1 MYEKRRP
8 FDAAERP
15 VALMLLTNGARNGS
29 SVLLWCAAAVLL
41 LTAPGAFS
49 SEENLLDAGLSDGN
63 NSFAFKMYN
72 ELRSSEGNIFFSPW
86 SVSSALAMTYSGAR
100 GNTAAEM
107 RKALDFRLEQ
117 KQLPTA
123 FKNLNSELMSAAGRS
138 GQKLNIAN
146 GLCLTGGEPGGE
158 YKALL
163 KEDYDAEI
171 FPGGLSEI
179 NGWVRRKT
187 EGKIEKILESLDA
200 NSAFVILNAI
210 YFKGTWDSQ
219 FKKSDTHNAPFKLA
233 GGKEITVPLMFQ
245 KSRYRTFEKQG
256 FQAISIPYKGK
267 GMSMVILLPA
277 RADGLPGLEK
287 LLTWENVK
295 SWLAELDGN
304 PELETLLS
312 LPRFRMD
319 KGYDLVPHFK
329 ALGMKEAF
337 DAGVAD
343 FGGMGFKKGALSIS
357 QIRHK
362 AFADVNE
369 EGTEAAAA
377 TAVEMKVTCVPR
389 YPVFCADHPFI
400 FIIRDTRTGSIL
412 FIGRLADPSKQN

>member
-1 MYEKRRP
+1 
-8 FDAAERP
+8 
-15 VALMLLTNGARNGS
+15 MLLTNGARNGCTK
-29 SVLLWCAAAVLL
+29 LFLCAAVVFF
-41 LTAPGAFS
+41 LTAPGSLS
-49 SEENLLDAGLSDGN
+49 SGKNPAAAKLAEGN
-63 NSFAFKMYN
+63 NSFAFKLYDK
-72 ELRSSEGNIFFSPW
+72 LRSSEGNILFSPW

-100 GNTAAEM
+100 GNTASEM
-107 RKALDFRLEQ
+107 RKALDFRPEQ
-117 KQLPTA
+117 TELPSA
-123 FKNLNSELMSAAGRS
+123 FKNLNRELTSGAGRD

-146 GLCLTGGEPGGE
+146 GLCLTGGEPGGG

-179 NGWVRRKT
+179 NGWVKRKT

-210 YFKGTWDSQ
+210 YFKGTWDSR
-219 FKKSDTHNAPFKLA
+219 FNKSDTHDAPFKLA
-233 GGKEITVPLMFQ
+233 GGKETAVPMMFQ
-245 KSRYRTFEKQG
+245 KNRYKMLEKQG

-267 GMSMVILLPA
+267 GLSMVIFLPDQA
-277 RADGLPGLEK
+277 GGLPGLEK

-295 SWLAELDGN
+295 GWIAELDGR

-312 LPRFRMD
+312 LPRF
-319 KGYDLVPHFK
+319 KVETGYDLVAPFK
-329 ALGMKEAF
+329 SLGMREAF

-389 YPVFCADHPFI
+389 YPVFCADRPFV
-400 FIIRDTRTGSIL
+400 FIIRDNFSGSIL
-412 FIGRLADPSKQN
+412 FIGRVADPRPQQESASK